1 MRLLALLCSMMM
13 HGDGQSRDVAFES
26 EEEISRKL
34 VRYEQLFQNR
44 YTEADEGYRLCLHN
58 SDKSG

>member
-1 MRLLALLCSMMM
+1 MMM

-58 SDKSG
+58 SDKLG